1 MQGVIALLRHQFK
14 TFLTVCET
22 GSFSKAAAVLYITP
36 SAVLQQIQSLEA
48 DFKVPLFYRTSKG
61 VSPTAAGE
69 FLEKR
74 GRALSRMSEEL
85 CRDMRSFVS
94 SDRPI
99 CVGTSIMEKVRLL
112 YELWVLFS
120 EEEKDCE
127 IQMVNIDVAHNIPA
141 NTDLIESINSS
152 VPWMREWEFFEICRV
167 PFGFAVAK
175 GHPLA
180 EKSVIRLDDLA
191 AQTVLTINDGS
202 CDVVAELLALL
213 REQGAQIVYPS
224 GQSANPLWE
233 SAFRRDALL
242 VPMCWSDILINMTVI
257 PFERDFSL
265 PYGIFYRSQP
275 HTSVRCFLDFIK
287 LTYGDGNARGVVPVL
302 T

>member
-1 MQGVIALLRHQFK
+1 MLRHQLK

-152 VPWMREWEFFEICRV
+152 VNWMREWEFFEICRV
-167 PFGFAVAK
+167 PFGFAVANN
-175 GHPLA
+175 HPLA
-180 EKSVIRLDDLA
+180 QKKLIRQNDLA
-191 AQTVLTINDGS
+191 DQTVMTINDGT
-202 CDVVAELLALL
+202 CDIVADLLDLL
-213 REQGAQIVYPS
+213 RRSHAQIVFPDS
-224 GQSANPLWE
+224 HSSNPLWE

-242 VPMCWSDILINMTVI
+242 VPMCWADILINMSVI
-257 PFERDFSL
+257 PFEFDYSL

-275 HTSVRCFLDFIK
+275 HTSVQRFLEFIK
-287 LTYGDGNARGVVPVL
+287 LTYGTGNSHGIVPVL
-302 T
+302 E

>member
-1 MQGVIALLRHQFK
+1 MLRPQLK
-14 TFLTVCET
+14 TFLRVCET
-22 GSFSKAAAVLYITP
+22 GSFSKAAAALYLTP
-36 SAVLQQIQSLEA
+36 SAVLQQMQTLEA
-48 DFKVPLFYRTSKG
+48 ELGVSLFIRTSKG
-61 VSPTAAGE
+61 VALTRAGE
-69 FLEKR
+69 YLEQR
-74 GRALSRMSEEL
+74 GRILVRMSDEL
-85 CRDMRSFVS
+85 RRDIQNMTSK
-94 SDRPI
+94 DKPI

-127 IQMVNIDVAHNIPA
+127 IQMVNIDVGHNIPA

-152 VPWMREWEFFEICRV
+152 VPWMREWDFFEICRV

-180 EKSVIRLDDLA
+180 QRSRIEINDLRG
-191 AQTVLTINDGS
+191 QTVLTLNDGT
-202 CDVVAELLALL
+202 CDTVTELLNLL
-213 REQGAQIVYPS
+213 RRNHTRIVLPS
-224 GQSANPLWE
+224 GSTTNPLWE

-257 PFERDFSL
+257 PFEFEFSL
-265 PYGIFYRSQP
+265 PYGIFFRSQP
-275 HTSVRCFLDFIK
+275 HMSVQRFLDFIR
-287 LTYGDGNARGVVPVL
+287 LTYGEGNSHGIVPVL